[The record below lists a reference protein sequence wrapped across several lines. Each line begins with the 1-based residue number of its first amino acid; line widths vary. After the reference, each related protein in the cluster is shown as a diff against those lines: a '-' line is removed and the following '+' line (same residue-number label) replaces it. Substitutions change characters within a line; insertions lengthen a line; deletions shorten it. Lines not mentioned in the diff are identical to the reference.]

1 MENFMAGE
9 YIFTMYGMN
18 RHFGSKHVLKD
29 INLSFYHGA
38 KIGIV
43 GDNGAGKSTLL
54 RIMAGID
61 KDFTGH
67 AEVLKGTR
75 VRLVEQ
81 EPVLEKGKT
90 VRDHLEM
97 AVGPIMS
104 MLREYEDIT
113 EKMGEMDPDEMEKAL
128 EKMGNLQEK
137 IEDAGGW
144 EIETQLSVAANALCL
159 PPDHMVVDDLSG
171 GEQRRV
177 ALCMALLEQPQLL
190 LLDEP
195 TNHLDAE
202 TVLWLEN
209 RLRDYPGTVIVS
221 THDRYFLDK
230 VTKWILELREGQGIP
245 FEGNYTSWL
254 SQRLEELTKTE
265 KKDSNRRKTVMR
277 ELEWIKMSTKDRR
290 EISTRRIRE
299 YEQLMVQERSRAEGD
314 STVIQIPPGD
324 PLGDKVVVAKG
335 LAKGYGENQLIA
347 DMEMNLPKGAVV
359 GIIGPN
365 GAGKTTLFKMIM
377 GAETPDNGT
386 LEMGDS
392 VRPCWVEQF
401 RTDLDQEKTVYE
413 EISQGEDEIS
423 VGKFKMNARAYLGRF
438 GFKGSD
444 QQQKVGHLSGGSRNR
459 LHLAKMLKEGGNL
472 LLMDEPTN
480 DLSIGILRLLEDGIN
495 DFPGCVMVISHDR
508 FFLNRVCTHLLVFEG
523 DSKVR
528 WFEGNWEDYEAVRR
542 KEIGDRMFEN
552 RRSRYRRFSL

>member
-1 MENFMAGE
+1 MAGE
-9 YIFTMYGMN
+9 YIYTMYGMN
-18 RHFGSKHVLKD
+18 RHFGPKHVLKN

-54 RIMAGID
+54 RIMAGLD
-61 KDFTGH
+61 PDFTGH
-67 AEVLKGTR
+67 AEVLKGTK

-81 EPVLEKGKT
+81 EPVLEQGKT
-90 VRDHLEM
+90 VREHLEM
-97 AVGPIMS
+97 AVGPMMA
-104 MLREYEDIT
+104 MLKEYEEIT
-113 EKMGEMDPDEMEKAL
+113 EKMGEMDPDEMDRAL

-137 IEDAGGW
+137 IENAGGW

-159 PPDHMVVDDLSG
+159 PPDEMVVDDLSG

-209 RLRDYPGTVIVS
+209 QLKEYPGTVIVS

-254 SQRLEELTKTE
+254 SQRLDEMAKGE
-265 KKDSNRRKTVMR
+265 KRDSSRKSAILK
-277 ELEWIKMSTKDRR
+277 ELEWIRMSSKDRR
-290 EISTRRIRE
+290 EISNRRIRD
-299 YEQLMVQERSRAEGD
+299 YEQLMIRERSRTEGE
-314 STVIQIPPGD
+314 TTTIQIPSGD
-324 PLGDKVVVAKG
+324 PLGDKVVVAKELTKSFG
-335 LAKGYGENQLIA
+335 GNVLFKDL
-347 DMEMNLPKGAVV
+347 EMNMPKGAVV

-377 GAETPDNGT
+377 NQETADSGT

-392 VRPCWVEQF
+392 VKPCWVEQF
-401 RTDLDQEKTVYE
+401 RTDLDREKTVYE
-413 EISQGEDEIS
+413 EVSEGVDEIQ
-423 VGKFKMNARAYLGRF
+423 VGQFKINARAYLGRF

-459 LHLAKMLKEGGNL
+459 LHLAKMLKQGGNL
-472 LLMDEPTN
+472 LLLDEPTN
-480 DLSIGILRLLEDGIN
+480 DLAIGILRLLEEGIN
-495 DFPGCVMVISHDR
+495 DFSGCVMVISHDR

-523 DSKVR
+523 DARAR
-528 WFEGNWEDYEAVRR
+528 WFEGNWEEYEAVRR

-552 RRSRYRRFSL
+552 RRAKYRRFAL